1 MVDKDY
7 SLTALNQFCD
17 HASDKGLLKK
27 NTAQS
32 RKAAANKVFS
42 ILDASEASDLRNI
55 DVDAVFDRF
64 QNLQGMQYKPDSLQ
78 VYLSRTKTALADFI
92 AFVDNPSGFKSSAA
106 NRMKPSPKTEK
117 TNKIQPVN
125 SASPERDAEQHEA
138 KHLAVPVPLREGLI
152 VKIMN
157 LPADLSASEAERLA
171 AIIKA
176 YAIPERS

>member
-1 MVDKDY
+1 MIDKDY
-7 SLTALNQFCD
+7 SLAALNQFCD

-42 ILDASEASDLRNI
+42 ILDDSESRDLRSI
-55 DVDAVFDRF
+55 DVEAVFDRF

-106 NRMKPSPKTEK
+106 NRVKTSLKTEK
-117 TNKIQPVN
+117 TIKNQPIKYHSVEKY
-125 SASPERDAEQHEA
+125 ADQHEA
-138 KHLAVPVPLREGLI
+138 KHLAVPVPLRDGLI

-176 YAIPERS
+176 YAIPEKS